1 MNVHNF
7 LWFADH
13 KLKDLSLDFSF
24 SHLHSFECWWG
35 KNVSSFQQ
43 EEDMVL
49 IHLFI
54 SKSLPILEGLRK
66 NEKIVLCCFN
76 NEVQQVKIG
85 DKIFDF
91 SFAEVEKEEQTEDP
105 ILLLI
110 EKMR

>member
-1 MNVHNF
+1 MNVHDF

-13 KLKDLSLDFSF
+13 RLKDLSSDFCF
-24 SHLHSFECWWG
+24 SHLYSFECWWG
-35 KNVSSFQQ
+35 ENVSSFQQ
-43 EEDMVL
+43 QEDMAL
-49 IHLFI
+49 IYEFI

-66 NEKIVLCCFN
+66 TEKIVFRCFN
-76 NEVQQVKIG
+76 DEVQQMKIG

-91 SFAEVEKEEQTEDP
+91 SFAEVEQKVQEDP